1 MSLSKGAS
9 KEQVETTIAAAEV
22 KVNEKPKRG
31 GCIGF
36 VKKWW
41 WALLIVIAVVLL
53 VVLLPM

>member
-1 MSLSKGAS
+1 MSLSKDAS

-22 KVNEKPKRG
+22 EVYEKPKRA